1 MKYNRKI
8 TAAAAAAVMA
18 ASLCGCADTG
28 YLMKVDGVEIRNGVY
43 LYSELNALQQAYSE
57 ITEERREYGDTSE
70 VADIF
75 KENVDGETA
84 ENWVKR
90 EAMESVKRIVAVQR
104 LCEQNGIAL
113 TEDQIKELNE
123 QVNSMWN
130 DENGYVQMLYGTN
143 TLGEYYDSIGIGKDS
158 IKDIYTADD
167 LSNELF
173 MHYYDTDGIM
183 PVSEEEFNG
192 YITENYAA
200 ARIIELE
207 FKDYQ
212 GLMLKEDEE
221 IQAVR
226 DLAQS
231 YVDRL
236 NGGES
241 FADIRYEVDLKNAQ
255 NEAQVNAED
264 DYDEMTAEARPDD
277 RDKFVQEAVDAVTV
291 EKKTDEQLDTIL
303 NRESTSSSLDA
314 EVVEHIWNAAAD
326 GKAALLEQEDS
337 CFIIVR
343 EDITTKETWKENIK
357 RTVLNALKSDEFE
370 ERLETAYA
378 EYSVEQDDY
387 LVNTKYAH
395 KKIKGFE

>member
-18 ASLCGCADTG
+18 VSLCGCADVG
-28 YLMKVDGVEIRNGVY
+28 YLMKIDGVDVRNGVY
-43 LYSELNALQQAYSE
+43 LYSELNALQRAHTE
-57 ITEERREYGDTSE
+57 ITEDRKEYGDTSE
-70 VADIF
+70 IADIF
-75 KENVDGETA
+75 KETVDGETV

-90 EAMESVKRIVAVQR
+90 EAMDSVKRIVAVHR

-113 TEDQIKELNE
+113 TDEQTKELNE

-130 DENGYVQMLYGTN
+130 DENGYAQMLYGTD
-143 TLGEYYDSIGIGKDS
+143 TVGEYYDSIGIGRDS
-158 IKDIYTADD
+158 IKDIYIADD

-173 MHYYDTDGIM
+173 LHYYDTDGVT
-183 PVSEEEFNG
+183 PVSEEDFNAH
-192 YITENYAA
+192 ITENYAA

-207 FKDYQ
+207 YKDYQ
-212 GLMLKEDEE
+212 GLMLKEESE
-221 IQAVR
+221 IQAVK

-236 NGGES
+236 NGGEN

-264 DYDEMTAEARPDD
+264 EYDEMTAEARPDD

-291 EKKTDEQLDTIL
+291 EKKTEDQLDTIL
-303 NRESTSSSLDA
+303 NRESTSSSLNA
-314 EVVEHIWNAAAD
+314 EVVEYIWNAEAD
-326 GKAALLEQEDS
+326 GKAVLLEQEDS
-337 CFIIVR
+337 CFIIAR
-343 EDITTKETWKENIK
+343 EDITTRETWKENIK

-370 ERLETAYA
+370 EILKTAYA

-387 LVNTKYAH
+387 LVNTKYAPS
-395 KKIKGFE
+395 KIKGFE

>member
-173 MHYYDTDGIM
+173 MHYYDTDGVT

-226 DLAQS
+226 DLAPRCIVS
-231 YVDRL
+231 
-236 NGGES
+236 GFGPE
-241 FADIRYEVDLKNAQ
+241 
-255 NEAQVNAED
+255 VNAED

-357 RTVLNALKSDEFE
+357 RTEIRRVRRAAGN
-370 ERLETAYA
+370 RLRRIFRGAGRLSGQHEIRT
-378 EYSVEQDDY
+378 QKD
-387 LVNTKYAH
+387 
-395 KKIKGFE
+395 KGL

>member
-18 ASLCGCADTG
+18 VSLCGCADAG
-28 YLMKVDGVEIRNGVY
+28 YLMKIDGVDVRNGVY
-43 LYSELNALQQAYSE
+43 LYSELNALQRAHTE
-57 ITEERREYGDTSE
+57 ITEDRKEYGDTSE
-70 VADIF
+70 IADIF
-75 KENVDGETA
+75 KETVDGETV

-90 EAMESVKRIVAVQR
+90 EAMDSVKRIVAVHR

-113 TEDQIKELNE
+113 TDEQTKELNE

-130 DENGYVQMLYGTN
+130 DENGYAQMLYGTD
-143 TLGEYYDSIGIGKDS
+143 TVGEYYDSIGIGRDS
-158 IKDIYTADD
+158 IKDIYIADD

-173 MHYYDTDGIM
+173 LHYYDTDGVT
-183 PVSEEEFNG
+183 PVSEEDFNAH
-192 YITENYAA
+192 ITENYAA

-207 FKDYQ
+207 YKDYQ
-212 GLMLKEDEE
+212 GLMLKEESE
-221 IQAVR
+221 IQAVK

-236 NGGES
+236 NGGEN

-264 DYDEMTAEARPDD
+264 EYDEMTAEARPDD

-291 EKKTDEQLDTIL
+291 EKKTEDQLDTIL
-303 NRESTSSSLDA
+303 NRESTSSSLNA
-314 EVVEHIWNAAAD
+314 EVVEYIWNAEAD
-326 GKAALLEQEDS
+326 GKAVLLEQEDS
-337 CFIIVR
+337 CFIIAR
-343 EDITTKETWKENIK
+343 EDITTRETWKENIK

-370 ERLETAYA
+370 EILKTAYA

-387 LVNTKYAH
+387 LVNTKYAPN
-395 KKIKGFE
+395 KIKGFE